1 MPKYRRN
8 RINDAVAQELSEIIR
23 DVKDPRIS
31 SAFLTITSAE
41 VTGDLKYAKIFYSI
55 IGETDEKELSRG
67 LKSASP
73 FMRRELAVRLNL
85 RQTPELSFV
94 RDTGT
99 QHGADIAQLLHDINE
114 KRNLNASTVEDD
126 AEVSDD

>member
-8 RINDAVAQELSEIIR
+8 RINDAVARELSEIIR

-31 SAFLTITSAE
+31 SAFITVCGAE

-55 IGETDEKELSRG
+55 IGEADEKELSRG

-73 FMRRELAVRLNL
+73 FIRRELALRLNL
-85 RQTPELSFV
+85 RNTPELNFV

-99 QHGADIAQLLHDINE
+99 RHGADIAELLHKINE
-114 KRNLNASTVEDD
+114 NKPETVS
-126 AEVSDD
+126 AEAEEEE

>member
-8 RINDAVAQELSEIIR
+8 RINDAVAREISEIIR

-31 SAFLTITSAE
+31 GAFITVTGAD

-55 IGETDEKELSRG
+55 IGEADEKELSRG

-73 FMRRELAVRLNL
+73 FIRRELAVRLNL
-85 RQTPELSFV
+85 RMTPELNFV

-99 QHGADIAQLLHDINE
+99 RHGADIAELLHKINE
-114 KRNLNASTVEDD
+114 NRTEPETD
-126 AEVSDD
+126 AEEESEE

>member
-8 RINDAVAQELSEIIR
+8 RINDAVARELTEILR

-31 SAFLTITSAE
+31 DAFVTITGAD

-67 LKSASP
+67 LKSAAP
-73 FMRRELAVRLNL
+73 FIRRELAVRLNL
-85 RQTPELSFV
+85 RQTPELAFV

-99 QHGADIAQLLHDINE
+99 RHGADIAELLHRISAE
-114 KRNLNASTVEDD
+114 KKETDPADVTEEADD
-126 AEVSDD
+126 EL